1 MKTRRLGRD
10 GPEVSA
16 LGLGCMGM
24 SGSYGASDDGEA
36 RATLDRAI
44 ELGVTF
50 LDTADVYG
58 AGHNE
63 TFLGAALRGRR
74 NRVFL
79 ATKFGNVWGQPG
91 TPGTPGLHQVDGSPA
106 YAAKACEDSL
116 GRLGTDVIDLYY
128 LHRVDSAVPIE
139 DTVGAMARLVE
150 AGKVRYIGLSE
161 AATETIRRAHRVHP
175 IAALQSE
182 YSLFA
187 RDPEAEHL
195 ATCRE
200 LGIGFVPF
208 SPLSR
213 GLLSGGF
220 AALGPLAESDMRRR
234 LPRFEDGNIER
245 NLDLVGAVVALA
257 EERGLCPRPDRA
269 RLGDGPGRGH
279 RRHPRNA
286 AAALP
291 RGERGR
297 RGDRPFRGRTNASR
311 RGAAAGRRRR
321 RALPR
326 GDDAPGQPVAG
337 SPRRPGPRLAE
348 TVRTSPRTRAR
359 MASHGRAK

>member
-1 MKTRRLGRD
+1 MKTRKLGRD

-63 TFLGAALRGRR
+63 TFVGAALRGRR
-74 NRVFL
+74 DRVFL
-79 ATKFGNVWGQPG
+79 ATKFGNVWDQ
-91 TPGTPGLHQVDGSPA
+91 PGTPGLHQVDGSPA
-106 YAAKACEDSL
+106 YAAKACEGSL

-150 AGKVRYIGLSE
+150 AGKVRYLGLSE
-161 AATETIRRAHRVHP
+161 AATKTLCRAHRVHP

-234 LPRFEDGNIER
+234 LPRFEEGNIER

-257 EERGLCPRPDRA
+257 EERGCTPAQIALAWVMDQGEDIVPI
-269 RLGDGPGRGH
+269 PGT
-279 RRHPRNA
+279 RRRRYLEENA
-286 AAALP
+286 AAAEIVLTADEQTRLAEALP
-291 RGERGR
+291 
-297 RGDRPFRGRTNASR
+297 P
-311 RGAAAGRRRR
+311 GAAAGARYPEAMMRRVN
-321 RALPR
+321 L
-326 GDDAPGQPVAG
+326 
-337 SPRRPGPRLAE
+337 
-348 TVRTSPRTRAR
+348 
-359 MASHGRAK
+359 

>member
-24 SGSYGASDDGEA
+24 SGAYGGRDDDEA
-36 RATLDRAI
+36 GATLDRAI

-58 AGHNE
+58 SGHNE

-74 NRVFL
+74 ERVFL
-79 ATKFGNVWGQPG
+79 ATKFGNVWDQPG
-91 TPGTPGLHQVDGSPA
+91 TPAPHRVDGSPA
-106 YAAKACEDSL
+106 YVASACEGSL
-116 GRLGTDVIDLYY
+116 DRLGTDVIDLYY
-128 LHRVDSAVPIE
+128 LHRVDSEVPIE

-150 AGKVRYIGLSE
+150 AGKVRYLGLSE
-161 AATETIRRAHRVHP
+161 AGVETIRRAHRVHP

-195 ATCRE
+195 AACRE

-220 AALGPLAESDMRRR
+220 GELGPLAESDMRRR
-234 LPRFEDGNIER
+234 LPRFDDDNLAR
-245 NLDLVGAVVALA
+245 NLDLVAAVVALA
-257 EERGLCPRPDRA
+257 EAKGCTPAQIALAWVMAQGEDIVPIPGTRRPSYIKQ
-269 RLGDGPGRGH
+269 
-279 RRHPRNA
+279 NA
-286 AAALP
+286 AAVDIELTEAERTRLAEALP
-291 RGERGR
+291 L
-297 RGDRPFRGRTNASR
+297 
-311 RGAAAGRRRR
+311 GAAAGARYPEAMMRRVN
-321 RALPR
+321 L
-326 GDDAPGQPVAG
+326 
-337 SPRRPGPRLAE
+337 
-348 TVRTSPRTRAR
+348 
-359 MASHGRAK
+359 

>member
-44 ELGVTF
+44 ELGATF

-106 YAAKACEDSL
+106 YAAKACEGSL

-257 EERGLCPRPDRA
+257 EERGCAPAQIALAWVMDQGEDIVA
-269 RLGDGPGRGH
+269 IPGT
-279 RRHPRNA
+279 RRRRYLEENA
-286 AAALP
+286 AAAEIVLSEAEQTRLAEALP
-291 RGERGR
+291 L
-297 RGDRPFRGRTNASR
+297 
-311 RGAAAGRRRR
+311 GAAAGARYPEAMMRRVN
-321 RALPR
+321 L
-326 GDDAPGQPVAG
+326 
-337 SPRRPGPRLAE
+337 
-348 TVRTSPRTRAR
+348 
-359 MASHGRAK
+359 

>member
-1 MKTRRLGRD
+1 MRKRKLGRD

-24 SGSYGASDDGEA
+24 SGSYGGRDDDEA

-63 TFLGAALRGRR
+63 TFVGAFLRDRR
-74 NRVFL
+74 DSVFL
-79 ATKFGNVWGQPG
+79 ATKFGNVWDQPG
-91 TPGTPGLHQVDGSPA
+91 TPAPHRVDGSPA
-106 YAAKACEDSL
+106 YLAKACEGSL

-128 LHRVDSAVPIE
+128 LHRVDPAVPIE

-150 AGKVRYIGLSE
+150 AGKVRYLGLSE

-175 IAALQSE
+175 ITALQSE

-187 RDPEAEHL
+187 RDPEAAHL

-213 GLLSGGF
+213 GLLSG
-220 AALGPLAESDMRRR
+220 ALGPLDGTDLRAR
-234 LPRFEDGNIER
+234 LPRFQNGNLER

-257 EERGLCPRPDRA
+257 AERGCTPAQIALAWVMSQGEDIVA
-269 RLGDGPGRGH
+269 IPGT
-279 RRHPRNA
+279 RRRRYLEENA
-286 AAALP
+286 AAAEIVLSEAERTRLAEALP
-291 RGERGR
+291 
-297 RGDRPFRGRTNASR
+297 P
-311 RGAAAGRRRR
+311 GAAAGERYPEAMMRRVN
-321 RALPR
+321 L
-326 GDDAPGQPVAG
+326 
-337 SPRRPGPRLAE
+337 
-348 TVRTSPRTRAR
+348 
-359 MASHGRAK
+359 

>member
-24 SGSYGASDDGEA
+24 SGAYGGRDDDEA
-36 RATLDRAI
+36 GATLDRAI

-58 AGHNE
+58 SGHNE

-74 NRVFL
+74 ERVFL
-79 ATKFGNVWGQPG
+79 ATKFGNVWDQPG
-91 TPGTPGLHQVDGSPA
+91 TPAPHRVDGSPA
-106 YAAKACEDSL
+106 YVASACEGSL
-116 GRLGTDVIDLYY
+116 DRLGTDVIDLYY
-128 LHRVDSAVPIE
+128 LHRVDSEVPIE

-150 AGKVRYIGLSE
+150 AGKVRYLGLSE
-161 AATETIRRAHRVHP
+161 AGVETIRRAHRVHP

-195 ATCRE
+195 AACRE

-220 AALGPLAESDMRRR
+220 GELGPLAESDMRRR
-234 LPRFEDGNIER
+234 LPRFDDDNLAR
-245 NLDLVGAVVALA
+245 NLDLVAAVVALA
-257 EERGLCPRPDRA
+257 EAKGCTPAQIALAWVMAQGEDIVPIPGTRRPSY
-269 RLGDGPGRGH
+269 LKQ
-279 RRHPRNA
+279 NA
-286 AAALP
+286 AAVDIELTEAERTRLAEALP
-291 RGERGR
+291 L
-297 RGDRPFRGRTNASR
+297 
-311 RGAAAGRRRR
+311 GAAAGARYPEAMMRRVN
-321 RALPR
+321 L
-326 GDDAPGQPVAG
+326 
-337 SPRRPGPRLAE
+337 
-348 TVRTSPRTRAR
+348 
-359 MASHGRAK
+359 